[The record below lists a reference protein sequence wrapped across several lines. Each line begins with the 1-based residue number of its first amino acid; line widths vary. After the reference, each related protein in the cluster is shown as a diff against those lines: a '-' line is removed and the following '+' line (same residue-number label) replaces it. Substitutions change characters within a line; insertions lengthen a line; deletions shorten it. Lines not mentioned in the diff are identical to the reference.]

1 MSVAADTREAVRDR
15 PFLRAA
21 LRAGVVNYAA
31 AADFLDVDADREAVA
46 AALRRYAAD
55 LPDYGTDDRDVTVR
69 MRRGVRLV
77 GDGSDDAGVADDAA
91 AEADDAGGEDDP
103 PTDAEPVVRAN
114 DQVVVSDGDQVVV
127 SDGGQL
133 TAVVAKG
140 EVDAA
145 ALHGVLGQ
153 LDAAD
158 VYVDAAG
165 VAGGELVVVVT
176 SRDGAAALR
185 VVEEA
190 LDAVPT

>member
-77 GDGSDDAGVADDAA
+77 GDGSDDAGGADDAA

-114 DQVVVSDGDQVVV
+114 DQVVVSDG
-127 SDGGQL
+127 GQL
-133 TAVVAKG
+133 TAVVARG

-145 ALHGVLGQ
+145 ALHGVLGR

-190 LDAVPT
+190 LDAVPA